1 MIQEHLSKEA
11 GVLLTNAD
19 SPTLSLTRCLLRAAS
34 NRMILLL
41 LLIAERIAPVLQ
53 QAREQFHELDA
64 GRIDGFGELP

>member
-1 MIQEHLSKEA
+1 MIQEHLGKEA
-11 GVLLTNAD
+11 GVVLTNAD
-19 SPTLSLTRCLLRAAS
+19 FSTLSITRCLLRAAS
-34 NRMILLL
+34 NRKILL